1 MSKHPSRNNRKTD
14 RTAAVTLEVPSGVAD
29 DIEAVLRSFA
39 EEAELDTSLVVDH
52 SGFLIAGIS
61 SIPDVDVDTIGT
73 LVAGASGATE
83 GLTGAL
89 GEAGKVESL
98 HLGEDRLLYL
108 KEVGERFIL
117 VGVSDSNIPAGILRD
132 QANQVQDSLTKL
144 LGKVK
149 AIPMSLTKKKGEAKK
164 SVEAKPEPPRS
175 LRQSKPA
182 SAEVAKAS
190 QPGPG
195 PQVVPG
201 KPNGNGNGS
210 HKGNGNGGEEAKTP
224 GRTVGGVLP
233 RAIAAESNAGGESNA
248 PVSGSVFD
256 TPPKPAP
263 SSREEAPPKPE
274 SPPKPN
280 RSKAPAIVENSP
292 FEMDDEETSPI
303 PPVRPGTT
311 PVHLSVPEARRR
323 DAEAKRESE
332 EEEADENPGS
342 RYSFELG

>member
-1 MSKHPSRNNRKTD
+1 MSKNPSRNNRKTD
-14 RTAAVTLEVPSGVAD
+14 RSAAVTLEVPSGVAD

-108 KEVGERFIL
+108 KEIGERFIL

-132 QANQVQDSLTKL
+132 QANQVEESLIKL

-149 AIPMSLTKKKGEAKK
+149 AIPMSLTKKKGEPKK
-164 SVEAKPEPPRS
+164 TDKSEPEPPRS
-175 LRQSKPA
+175 LRQSEPRPPEIA
-182 SAEVAKAS
+182 AAN
-190 QPGPG
+190 
-195 PQVVPG
+195 
-201 KPNGNGNGS
+201 PNGNGNGGS
-210 HKGNGNGGEEAKTP
+210 HKKGDARP
-224 GRTVGGVLP
+224 PARTGDGVLP
-233 RAIAAESNAGGESNA
+233 HAIAAEMNSNEER
-248 PVSGSVFD
+248 SGSNP
-256 TPPKPAP
+256 PPKPVAP
-263 SSREEAPPKPE
+263 RKKKRSASS
-274 SPPKPN
+274 
-280 RSKAPAIVENSP
+280 PAIVENSP
-292 FEMDDEETSPI
+292 FEMDDDETSPI
-303 PPVRPGTT
+303 APVRPNTT

-323 DAEAKRESE
+323 EAEARKE
-332 EEEADENPGS
+332 DEDETEGNSGS